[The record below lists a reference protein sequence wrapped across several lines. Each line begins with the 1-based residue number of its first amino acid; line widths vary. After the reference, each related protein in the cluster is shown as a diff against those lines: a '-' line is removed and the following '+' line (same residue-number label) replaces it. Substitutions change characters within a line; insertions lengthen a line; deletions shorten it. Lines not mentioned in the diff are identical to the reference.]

1 VLIGIE
7 AQEQA
12 VQRSCGAPSLD
23 AFKARLD
30 GALSCWGAALPTGEK
45 DWNQMVPSRDP
56 TRSLPGQ
63 VVL

>member
-1 VLIGIE
+1 MVHSTLSVLIGIE

-45 DWNQMVPSRDP
+45 DWN
-56 TRSLPGQ
+56 
-63 VVL
+63 